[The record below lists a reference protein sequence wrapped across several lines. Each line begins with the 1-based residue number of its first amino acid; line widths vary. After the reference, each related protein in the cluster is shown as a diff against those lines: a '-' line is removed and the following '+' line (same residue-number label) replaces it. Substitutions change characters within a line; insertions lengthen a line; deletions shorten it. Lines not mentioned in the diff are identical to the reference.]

1 MNELIRIQ
9 VKEDGSQV
17 VSARELYEALGFD
30 VKNWSRW
37 STKNIENNSFVVEG
51 QDFEGVFIEKSGNN
65 IKDFAIT
72 IDFAKRLSM
81 MARTEK
87 GEEVR
92 NYFIECEKLAK
103 QKMEVAAPQQ
113 FQLPANYI
121 EALEAL
127 LESKKS
133 EQKLLESNSKLV
145 EVITEQK
152 PKVEF
157 YDQVA
162 DGTGSFDL
170 REVSGLL
177 KLKYGRNTLFK
188 KLRDLQ
194 ILQDDNMPYRNYLD
208 SGHFIVVESS
218 WTNPKTQEVN
228 LTRQTRITQ
237 KGIVYLQE
245 RIEKFKL

>member
-1 MNELIRIQ
+1 MGNIQLFQYNDTPMEFEVIDGQVFANATIMCQAFNKRPSKWLELESTKRYLDALQ
-9 VKEDGSQV
+9 VKTDLGTSLVETRKGNSNDFSQ
-17 VSARELYEALGFD
+17 GT
-30 VKNWSRW
+30 W
-37 STKNIENNSFVVEG
+37 IH
-51 QDFEGVFIEKSGNN
+51 
-65 IKDFAIT
+65 
-72 IDFAKRLSM
+72 
-81 MARTEK
+81 
-87 GEEVR
+87 
-92 NYFIECEKLAK
+92 EKLILKLAQWLDVNFEIWCDEK
-103 QKMEVAAPQQ
+103 IAELLRTGKAELDKPKE
-113 FQLPANYI
+113 LSRKEI
-121 EALEAL
+121 LLLALEA
-127 LESKKS
+127 EERAEKA
-133 EQKLLESNSKLV
+133 EKLLL
-145 EVITEQK
+145 EQK

-194 ILQDDNMPYRNYLD
+194 ILQGDNMPYRNFLD